1 VRKNYISKFAL
12 VLTIAILT
20 SFISLP
26 GSSAANGYL
35 YSTTPSPYVEGD
47 DEAANIFDPVDVNSI
62 QLDVDESIIE
72 YFRSCCDWQYE
83 GPWREAQLTMT
94 VKGETVGPLLVGF
107 HLKGAWGS
115 WRTIDT
121 KPGIKIKVD
130 AFVEGQKIFGVKK
143 MILNNMAQEGS
154 ALNQQLAMR
163 VFRAMGVPA
172 SRTGYTNLHINDLNY
187 GLYTM
192 IESLDRVSL
201 SRWFDS
207 TQHLYKGG
215 VPYHWADLVPE
226 YEYVFQ
232 VETGSLTNRNDLMP
246 LLQANAAEDWWTEIN
261 KVADMQEMVR
271 EWAVEQTI
279 GHWDGYSY
287 NGNNYFIHSDENGIF
302 TMLPWGV
309 DGTWGGPIDY
319 NWTSKIMSQRC
330 IQTPQCF
337 ALYVQAVADATYAI
351 KTLDLDQMVVDISQR
366 INPELADNVEPYWR
380 RYWFNSNSLGDIQW
394 YQTYVTRP
402 VLDGNYDWAL
412 NNYQDVPGVS
422 RVQLYDSA
430 LSQLRVAGKKIE
442 IPVAENDLS
451 TVYLQ
456 PGTKSVTVSATTR
469 QSQADVEISA
479 LNNLKTGLNTISV
492 DVTSRNGQSSQTYE
506 ISAYVL
512 TKASTNL
519 VVSTTGTKNRL
530 TERSFVKLHN
540 TGVVTGIKAIKDLK
554 VTVTGSMKNGTTMLK
569 KIMDVLKDA
578 GMSTPDES
586 TYKTNSRM
594 AKDTTKVVIT
604 YLK

>member
-1 VRKNYISKFAL
+1 
-12 VLTIAILT
+12 
-20 SFISLP
+20 
-26 GSSAANGYL
+26 
-35 YSTTPSPYVEGD
+35 
-47 DEAANIFDPVDVNSI
+47 
-62 QLDVDESIIE
+62 
-72 YFRSCCDWQYE
+72 
-83 GPWREAQLTMT
+83 
-94 VKGETVGPLLVGF
+94 
-107 HLKGAWGS
+107 
-115 WRTIDT
+115 
-121 KPGIKIKVD
+121 
-130 AFVEGQKIFGVKK
+130 
-143 MILNNMAQEGS
+143 
-154 ALNQQLAMR
+154 
-163 VFRAMGVPA
+163 
-172 SRTGYTNLHINDLNY
+172 
-187 GLYTM
+187 
-192 IESLDRVSL
+192 
-201 SRWFDS
+201 
-207 TQHLYKGG
+207 
-215 VPYHWADLVPE
+215 
-226 YEYVFQ
+226 
-232 VETGSLTNRNDLMP
+232 
-246 LLQANAAEDWWTEIN
+246 
-261 KVADMQEMVR
+261 MQEMVR

-402 VLDGNYDWAL
+402 VLNQNYDWAL

-430 LSQLRVAGKKIE
+430 LSQLRVAGKELE
-442 IPVAENDLS
+442 IPVAENDLA

-456 PGTKSVTVSATTR
+456 PGTKSVAVSATAR

-492 DVTSRNGQSSQTYE
+492 DVTSRHGQSSQTYE

-594 AKDTTKVVIT
+594 AKGTTKVVIS